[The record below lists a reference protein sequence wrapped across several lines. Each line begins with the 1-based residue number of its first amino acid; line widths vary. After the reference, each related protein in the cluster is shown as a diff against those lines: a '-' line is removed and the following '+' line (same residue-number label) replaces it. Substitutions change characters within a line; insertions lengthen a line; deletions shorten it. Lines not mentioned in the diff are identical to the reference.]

1 MAPPSPGRNHP
12 AALPQLTPRK
22 NVQGTHSAMGT
33 FAPDK
38 GFLCPPSHPHQS
50 RPLRKG
56 SEYRAP
62 LDTERPE
69 TSANSSSEVDCAWS
83 RGKMKSNLKEPADRA
98 YQTCPPSPGFP
109 EPLSL
114 GLSSQRR
121 DSSPQ
126 ALTDC
131 HQIQDS
137 AARKYATHKT
147 SGRGLQYP
155 KFPGVRDRTTLNAPE
170 LKTALSELEAR
181 DYTTHNAPGGGHAS
195 QRDPVLQL

>member
-12 AALPQLTPRK
+12 AALPQLTPRE

-83 RGKMKSNLKEPADRA
+83 RGGNEIKPQRTRGQGTGRTKPARPLPA
-98 YQTCPPSPGFP
+98 FRSLYPS
-109 EPLSL
+109 
-114 GLSSQRR
+114 
-121 DSSPQ
+121 
-126 ALTDC
+126 
-131 HQIQDS
+131 DS
-137 AARKYATHKT
+137 AARGGIAHHSADRLSPSPKIRQRSSEVRYPQNLGAGTTIPKVP
-147 SGRGLQYP
+147 RGARSHNP
-155 KFPGVRDRTTLNAPE
+155 KRSRA
-170 LKTALSELEAR
+170 
-181 DYTTHNAPGGGHAS
+181 
-195 QRDPVLQL
+195 